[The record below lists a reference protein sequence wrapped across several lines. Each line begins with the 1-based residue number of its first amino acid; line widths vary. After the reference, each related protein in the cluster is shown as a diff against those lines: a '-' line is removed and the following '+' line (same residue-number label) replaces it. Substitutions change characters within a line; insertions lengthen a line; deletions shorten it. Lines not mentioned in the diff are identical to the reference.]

1 MDNNV
6 GRGAFVLIVSGI
18 LCKILGAFFRLPLTN
33 IISISGIGIFQMIM
47 SVYSLLL
54 VFVSSGTATALAK
67 LISSARA
74 RKEEGKIKSF
84 IRLATIFSLVISIFL
99 GLFVSIF
106 SKQIAWL
113 QGIESHGEGYFLFVF
128 ILPLGSIIAI
138 LRGIIQGYENMTP
151 TAISQVIEQTIK
163 FSSGLL
169 FAFLFQRW
177 NGQGVFG
184 AFIGILLSELL
195 SFVYLLFAYKKNVK
209 ISKRQ
214 TISVNK
220 QFFSAS
226 LPLTFS
232 SSIIPLTS
240 AIEGFVIVS
249 LLGVCGY
256 ANEVATSLYGLQSG
270 VVGAILHFPL
280 IISLAFGT
288 AILPNISF
296 LSEKNDNERQK
307 EIIARAFF
315 MMWFFLLPLTLGLNA
330 ISKQVLPL
338 IYPSLN
344 ESNLTT
350 ACNLMSI
357 GAVATIISAV
367 MQFFIAILGAKGF
380 FNQYLIYSIIG
391 GIGKIVSLCVFAV
404 IPTIGIYAIPI
415 SNTILGVTVTLLSII
430 KLGKLIEIDF
440 FEILLPIFSSI
451 LMFLIVKIILIYI
464 SGIFGLLFAIIM
476 GAIIYFLASFP
487 LVNQIYREILLKI
500 KKNEKIK

>member
-1 MDNNV
+1 MNNSV
-6 GRGAFVLIVSGI
+6 GRGAFILIVSGI

-74 RKEEGKIKSF
+74 GKEKGKIRSF
-84 IRLATIFSLVISIFL
+84 IRTATIFSLAISVLL

-106 SKQIAWL
+106 SKQIAQF
-113 QGIESHGEGYFLFVF
+113 QGIEAYGAEYFLFVF

-163 FSSGLL
+163 FLSGLL
-169 FAFLFQRW
+169 FAFLFQKW
-177 NGQGVFG
+177 NGQGVLG
-184 AFIGILLSELL
+184 AFIGILLSEVF
-195 SFVYLLFAYKKNVK
+195 SFIYLLFAYREIVK
-209 ISKRQ
+209 IPKEK
-214 TISVNK
+214 IVSVNK
-220 QFFSAS
+220 QFFSAIV
-226 LPLTFS
+226 PLTFS
-232 SSIIPLTS
+232 SSVIPLTS
-240 AIEGFVIVS
+240 AIEGLFIVS
-249 LLGVCGY
+249 LLGVGGY

-280 IISLAFGT
+280 IISLSFGT

-296 LSEKNDNERQK
+296 LSEQNDNERQK

-315 MMWFFLLPLTLGLNA
+315 MMWFFLLPLALGISA
-330 ISKQVLPL
+330 ISRQALPL

-344 ESNLTT
+344 ENSLIT

-357 GAVATIISAV
+357 GAIATIISAV
-367 MQFFIAILGAKGF
+367 MQFFVAILGAKGLF
-380 FNQYLIYSIIG
+380 SQYLIYSIVG
-391 GIGKIVSLCVFAV
+391 GISKIVSLCIFAI

-415 SNTILGVTVTLLSII
+415 SNTILGVVISILSIV
-430 KLGKLIEIDF
+430 KLGRFIEIDF

-464 SGIFGLLFAIIM
+464 SGIFGLLFAILM

-487 LVNQIYREILLKI
+487 LVNQIYTEILHKI
-500 KKNEKIK
+500 KKNQ